1 MVGADSHLRPLV
13 PLEVVQDAVMGRLNG
28 KSPSPSLSSFKFPL
42 PLLIAVLFSHEAD
55 FATGSLCRV

>member
-28 KSPSPSLSSFKFPL
+28 KSPSLSSFKFPL